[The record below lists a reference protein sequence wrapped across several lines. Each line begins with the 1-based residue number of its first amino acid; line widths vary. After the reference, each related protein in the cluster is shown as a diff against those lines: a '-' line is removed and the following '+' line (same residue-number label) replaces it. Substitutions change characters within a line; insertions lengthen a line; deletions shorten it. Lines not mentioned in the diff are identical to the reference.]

1 MTLKFGLFG
10 LHRGANADPETLA
23 RRARLAEDAGFE
35 SLWLGDHVTL
45 PYGARTEP
53 KLPADQ
59 PRLEVV
65 VALGYLA
72 ALTSRVCLGLGVI
85 VLPQRQP
92 VLLAKQLTTVDV
104 LSGGRLIFG
113 IGVGYLE
120 PELQAL
126 GANLSDRGART
137 DEYLAAIR
145 AIWHQDAPSFDGR
158 FVQFNEVMQRPLPL
172 QQPHPPIVV
181 GGSSPPAYRRAILSA
196 NGFYGSNY
204 DLRRTADVL
213 DEIRRLA
220 GTLERPAD
228 LGELEI
234 TVTPTEQID
243 LDLARRYADLGVHRL
258 LLQPRDLNGPEMEQL
273 ISAVGDTLVGQI

>member
-1 MTLKFGLFG
+1 MLNFGLFG

-23 RRARLAEDAGFE
+23 RRARLAEAAGFE

-45 PYGARTEP
+45 PYGSRAEP

-65 VALGYLA
+65 VELGYLA
-72 ALTSRVCLGLGVI
+72 AITSSVRLGLGVI

-120 PELQAL
+120 PELSAL
-126 GANLSDRGART
+126 GANLRDRGART

-145 AIWHQDAPSFDGR
+145 AIWNQHAPSFDGR
-158 FVQFNEVMQRPLPL
+158 FVQFHEVMQRPLPV

-181 GGSSPPAYRRAILSA
+181 GGSSTPPYRRAILSA

-204 DLRRTADVL
+204 DLARTAAVL
-213 DEIRRLA
+213 AEIWQLA
-220 GTLERPAD
+220 RTLERPAE
-228 LGELEI
+228 LGDLEI
-234 TVTPTEQID
+234 TVTPTEEMT
-243 LDLARRYADLGVHRL
+243 LGLARQYADLGVHRL
-258 LLQPRDLNGPEMEQL
+258 LLQPRDLNGLEMEHL
-273 ISAVGDTLVGQI
+273 ISEVGDRLVGRV